1 MSKIHRSYEVLIEET
16 VTAENREQR
25 KHGTS
30 KTLNHNAKTADALRL
45 TNEMFQDAVCYY
57 TLMLAGMVKDA
68 RWSEETFSYAKWME
82 DKLKAKGWQARQ
94 KQLIG
99 QPINPL
105 WRHITN
111 SVEMRD
117 ATANVVNRHPP
128 CQKRSPRN
136 PPSGKSSNHSKPSWP
151 PCLIFGGPVRE

>member
-68 RWSEETFSYAKWME
+68 RWSEETFSYANGWKTNSR
-82 DKLKAKGWQARQ
+82 LKAGK
-94 KQLIG
+94 
-99 QPINPL
+99 
-105 WRHITN
+105 H
-111 SVEMRD
+111 
-117 ATANVVNRHPP
+117 
-128 CQKRSPRN
+128 
-136 PPSGKSSNHSKPSWP
+136 GKSS
-151 PCLIFGGPVRE
+151 